1 MNSEIHADYCL
12 VK

>member
-1 MNSEIHADYCL
+1 MNSEVHADYCL